1 MKMQIAAV
9 ALAALAAT
17 APVSASAKKLTGEEQ
32 LAKVLEGRVAGKPTD
47 CVPPRPSAHLYVID
61 KTALI
66 YDTGRTIYVN
76 YTADPE
82 VLDDDDILV
91 VRDPMPSLCRTT
103 QITTRDRTGGFFT
116 GPIFLTDFIPYTLP
130 DKDKKD

>member
-1 MKMQIAAV
+1 MKRQIAAL
-9 ALAALAAT
+9 ALAALAAA
-17 APVSASAKKLTGEEQ
+17 APASAKDLTGEEQ

-47 CVPPRPSAHLYVID
+47 CVPPRPSARLYVID

-82 VLDDDDILV
+82 ALDDDDILV

-103 QITTRDRTGGFFT
+103 QITTRDRTGGFFS
-116 GPIFLTDFIPYTLP
+116 GAIFLKDFIPYTLP
-130 DKDKKD
+130 DKEG

>member
-17 APVSASAKKLTGEEQ
+17 APVSASAKKLTGEQQ
-32 LAKVLEGRVAGKPTD
+32 LAKVLEGRVAGKPTR
-47 CVPPRPSAHLYVID
+47 CVPSSPSARLYVID
-61 KTALI
+61 KTAVI

-76 YTADPE
+76 YTAYPE
-82 VLDDDDILV
+82 TLDDDEILV

-103 QITTRDRTGGFFT
+103 QITARDRTGGFFS
-116 GPIFLTDFIPYTLP
+116 GAIFLKDFIPYTLP
-130 DKDKKD
+130 DKEG